1 MNPWRAIAS
10 AVLLL
15 VPLLVP
21 LSAQAQDAGLD
32 DKLRDLLR
40 QTTVQLRA
48 AEDAQA
54 TLQSQLDT
62 MTHQRD
68 ALQAQLTAL
77 QGKPAAAAVTPEQ
90 LAALKQAQA
99 GLAAARAQ
107 NAAYAASIGKV
118 QAQYQSAAAAAAE
131 KDAADRRDAAALK
144 AATGTLAVCTADNTK
159 LIAVAEDILHL
170 YETPQWNR
178 LLIANH
184 DRLLGFARVKLEN
197 LVQDYDDKIAAQAFM
212 PAAPPPR

>member
-1 MNPWRAIAS
+1 MKSWRAIACC
-10 AVLLL
+10 VLL
-15 VPLLVP
+15 VAP
-21 LSAQAQDAGLD
+21 LSARAQDAGLD

-48 AEDAQA
+48 AQDAQA
-54 TLQSQLDT
+54 TLQTQLDT
-62 MTHQRD
+62 MTQQRD

-77 QGKPAAAAVTPEQ
+77 QAKATTVTPEQ

-107 NAAYAASIGKV
+107 NAAYAAGLGKL
-118 QAQYQSAAAAAAE
+118 QTQYQTAAATAAE
-131 KDAADRRDAAALK
+131 RDAADRHDAALLK
-144 AATGTLAVCTADNTK
+144 AATTTLGVCEADNTR

-197 LVQDYDDKIAAQAFM
+197 LVQDYDDKIAGQSFIP
-212 PAAPPPR
+212 PAAPAH

>member
-1 MNPWRAIAS
+1 MKSWRAIAS
-10 AVLLL
+10 CVLLL
-15 VPLLVP
+15 TPL
-21 LSAQAQDAGLD
+21 AAHAQDAGLD

-48 AEDAQA
+48 AQDAQS

-62 MTHQRD
+62 MTQQRD
-68 ALQAQLTAL
+68 AVQAQLTAL
-77 QGKPAAAAVTPEQ
+77 QAKATSVTPEQ

-99 GLAAARAQ
+99 GLAEARAQ
-107 NAAYAASIGKV
+107 NAGYAASISKL
-118 QAQYQSAAAAAAE
+118 QTQYQSAAAAAAD
-131 KDAADRRDAAALK
+131 KAAADQRDAAMLK
-144 AATGTLAVCTADNTK
+144 QSNSTLGVCEADNTK

-197 LVQDYDDKIAAQAFM
+197 LVQDYDDKIAAQTFLP
-212 PAAPPPR
+212 PATPAH

>member
-1 MNPWRAIAS
+1 MNSWRPIAS

-15 VPLLVP
+15 LP
-21 LSAQAQDAGLD
+21 LSAHAQDAGLD

-48 AEDAQA
+48 AQDAQA

-77 QGKPAAAAVTPEQ
+77 QGKPAAPAVTLEQ
-90 LAALKQAQA
+90 RAALKQAQA

-107 NAAYAASIGKV
+107 NAAYAASIGKL
-118 QAQYQSAAAAAAE
+118 QAQYQSAAAAAAD

-144 AATGTLAVCTADNTK
+144 AAKATLAVCTTDNTK
-159 LIAVAEDILHL
+159 LIGVAQDILHL

-212 PAAPPPR
+212 PAAPPAR